1 MALKK
6 QYYNN
11 KITLLKYDKKESEN
25 MAITISIALQKGG
38 VGKTTTALALAS
50 TLGFKKKKVLL
61 IDMDGQRDSTYAS
74 GIDTLEKSITDVL
87 GETCAVPDAVI
98 KCKYYDLLGA
108 DEFLPNVE
116 LSNNVESTL
125 LKTVL
130 KPYKNLYDY
139 IIIDT
144 PPALGNLSYM
154 SLVASDY
161 VVIPTEP
168 RPFALKGL
176 GTLNN
181 TIQSIKESLNPD
193 LKVLGILLIK
203 YHNRTILNRDIK
215 DMIEDTA
222 RDMNT
227 SVFNATIRDGIAV
240 PEAETMRVPLIDYAK
255 SSKPNIDY
263 KAFTTELLRI
273 LSSLLP
279 DTRSVS
285 VIPFKITLLA

>member
-161 VVIPTEP
+161 VVIPTGP

-263 KAFTTELLRI
+263 KAFTTELLKK
-273 LSSLLP
+273 
-279 DTRSVS
+279 VEE
-285 VIPFKITLLA
+285 

>member
-25 MAITISIALQKGG
+25 MAITISIALQNGG

-263 KAFTTELLRI
+263 KAFTTELLKK
-273 LSSLLP
+273 
-279 DTRSVS
+279 VEG
-285 VIPFKITLLA
+285 

>member
-215 DMIEDTA
+215 NMIEDTA

-263 KAFTTELLRI
+263 KAFTTELLKK
-273 LSSLLP
+273 
-279 DTRSVS
+279 VEG
-285 VIPFKITLLA
+285 

>member
-181 TIQSIKESLNPD
+181 TIQRIKESMNPE

-263 KAFTTELLRI
+263 KAFTTELLKK
-273 LSSLLP
+273 
-279 DTRSVS
+279 VEG
-285 VIPFKITLLA
+285 

>member
-1 MALKK
+1 MSLKK

-263 KAFTTELLRI
+263 KAFTTELLKK
-273 LSSLLP
+273 
-279 DTRSVS
+279 VEG
-285 VIPFKITLLA
+285 

>member
-193 LKVLGILLIK
+193 LNVLGILLIK

-263 KAFTTELLRI
+263 KAFTTELLKK
-273 LSSLLP
+273 
-279 DTRSVS
+279 VEG
-285 VIPFKITLLA
+285 

>member
-1 MALKK
+1 MVLKK

-263 KAFTTELLRI
+263 KAFTTELLKK
-273 LSSLLP
+273 
-279 DTRSVS
+279 VEG
-285 VIPFKITLLA
+285 